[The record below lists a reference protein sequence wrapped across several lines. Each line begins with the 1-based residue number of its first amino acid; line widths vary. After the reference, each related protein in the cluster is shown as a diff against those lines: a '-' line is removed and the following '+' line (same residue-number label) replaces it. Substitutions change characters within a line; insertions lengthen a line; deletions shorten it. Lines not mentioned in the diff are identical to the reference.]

1 MQTPTSARSSRHWFH
16 FSAPSTFYPL
26 AGRAIPWFSA
36 LALVL
41 ALAGLWIGF
50 AIAPSDAQQGDGYR
64 IIYLHV
70 PTSWMA
76 MFIYVVMAFWSVI
89 HLVWKTR
96 LSALMAQALAPTGA
110 WMALM
115 SLLTGSLW
123 GKPMWGTWWVWDAR
137 LTSMLLL
144 FFLYLGFIALTRS
157 IDDPDRADQAG
168 SILSLVGVFNVPV
181 IYFSVYWWNTLHQG
195 ASVSS
200 RGSSMA
206 SVMLLAML
214 LMGLAAWMYAIA
226 MTLRRVRVLILQR
239 EANTRWVQEL
249 TEVAAKES

>member
-1 MQTPTSARSSRHWFH
+1 MDTPKNKVNWHLFH
-16 FSAPSTFYPL
+16 YAAPSTFYPL
-26 AGRAIPWFSA
+26 AGKAIPWLMT
-36 LALVL
+36 LAVVL
-41 ALAGLWIGF
+41 AAIGLWIGM
-50 AIAPSDAQQGDGYR
+50 AVAPSDAQQGDGYR

-70 PTSWMA
+70 PSSWMA
-76 MFIYVVMAFWSVI
+76 MFIYIVMAFWSVI

-115 SLLTGSLW
+115 SLVTGALW

-157 IDDPDRADQAG
+157 IDDPDRSDQAG
-168 SILSLVGVFNVPV
+168 SLLAIVGVFNVPV

-200 RGSSMA
+200 KGSSMA
-206 SVMLLAML
+206 GVMLAAML
-214 LMGLAAWMYAIA
+214 LMSLAAWMYSIA

-239 EANTRWVQEL
+239 EASTRWVQEL
-249 TEVAAKES
+249 NIL

>member
-1 MQTPTSARSSRHWFH
+1 MDTPKNKPSWHLFH
-16 FSAPSTFYPL
+16 FAAPSTFYPL
-26 AGRAIPWFSA
+26 AGRAIPWLTA
-36 LALVL
+36 LAVL
-41 ALAGLWIGF
+41 LAAIGLWIGM
-50 AIAPSDAQQGDGYR
+50 AVAPSDAQQGDGYR
-64 IIYLHV
+64 IIFLHV

-76 MFIYVVMAFWSVI
+76 MFIYIVMAFWSVI

-115 SLLTGSLW
+115 SLVTGALW

-157 IDDPDRADQAG
+157 IDDPDRSDQAG
-168 SILSLVGVFNVPV
+168 SLLAIVGVFNVPV

-195 ASVSS
+195 ASVTT

-214 LMGLAAWMYAIA
+214 LMGLAAWMYSIA

-239 EANTRWVQEL
+239 EAGTRWVQEL
-249 TEVAAKES
+249 NIL